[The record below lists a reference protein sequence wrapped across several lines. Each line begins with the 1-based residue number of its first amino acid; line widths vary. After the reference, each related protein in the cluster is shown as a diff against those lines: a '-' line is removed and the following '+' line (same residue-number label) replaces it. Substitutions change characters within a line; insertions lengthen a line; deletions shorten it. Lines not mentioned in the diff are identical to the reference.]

1 MYLNSIYK
9 AFVAETAAKIVAGI
23 CKGHPIAG
31 SFPLDSEETS
41 HDRIC
46 VEAITIA
53 EKLADRLEMWWQA
66 KGDGNTVMFDVDDS
80 PTSRI
85 EHELGNIGEKIDD
98 LTEEL
103 ERHHDNLED

>member
-1 MYLNSIYK
+1 MYLNSMYK
-9 AFVAETAAKIVAGI
+9 AFVAETAAKIVTCFCNRNPTHVGLL
-23 CKGHPIAG
+23 
-31 SFPLDSEETS
+31 LDSEETS
-41 HDRIC
+41 YDRMC